1 MTKYLNLYY
10 PLFIVFTVCK
20 FILHNVYSYDLPDDL
35 VYKKMKYSIF
45 YIYLSNVAYDFSVD
59 DVGMTM
65 FMARSS
71 ILVVI
76 ILFYKLIIQ

>member
-1 MTKYLNLYY
+1 MCLKSVNSYY
-10 PLFIVFTVCK
+10 TMYIY
-20 FILHNVYSYDLPDDL
+20 IINRIYSYDL

-65 FMARSS
+65 FMARAS

-76 ILFYKLIIQ
+76 ILFYKLLIQ

>member
-1 MTKYLNLYY
+1 M
-10 PLFIVFTVCK
+10 FTVDK
-20 FILHNVYSYDLPDDL
+20 FILHNAYSYDLVL
-35 VYKKMKYSIF
+35 KKIKYSIF

-71 ILVVI
+71 IVVVI
-76 ILFYKLIIQ
+76 ILFYKLLIQ